1 MRRGIKQ
8 FVFGSRATIAGTVY
22 GTVIVLA
29 VLVAGG
35 KAAEQSLWRLVGIV
49 TTSVLVLWMA
59 HVYAHALGA
68 SVQVDRRLDA
78 AELREIAGRELAM
91 PLAAVAPAA
100 ALVLGATG
108 LLAGRTS
115 FWLAFGVGI
124 ATLGVQGLRYAR
136 VERLGAAGTVVA
148 VAINLGLGLVLVIF
162 EVVVSH

>member
-1 MRRGIKQ
+1 MMR

-35 KAAEQSLWRLVGIV
+35 KAAEHSLWRLVGIV

-59 HVYAHALGA
+59 HVYAHALGT
-68 SVQVDRRLDA
+68 SVKVDRRLDA

-115 FWLAFGVGI
+115 FWLAFGLGI

-136 VERLGAAGTVVA
+136 VERLGTTGTVVA

-162 EVVVSH
+162 EVLVSH